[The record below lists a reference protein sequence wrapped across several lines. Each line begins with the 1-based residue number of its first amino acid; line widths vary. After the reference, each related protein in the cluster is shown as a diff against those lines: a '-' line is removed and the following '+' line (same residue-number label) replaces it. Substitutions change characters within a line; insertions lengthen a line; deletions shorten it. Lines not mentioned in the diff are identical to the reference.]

1 MLEMLLVGAIVL
13 VATFYSTWA
22 LMPATARQRLAR
34 RLLVL
39 TDAGLCPD
47 WVGRRIRAAAAG
59 PGTSGSPCAGCS
71 PSQPT
76 DRISR

>member
-1 MLEMLLVGAIVL
+1 MIEMLLVGATVL

-34 RLLVL
+34 RLLAL
-39 TDAGLCPD
+39 SGAGWCPG
-47 WVGRRIRAAAAG
+47 WIGRRIRAAAAG
-59 PGTSGSPCAGCS
+59 PGAPGGPCDGCS
-71 PSQPT
+71 SGQPT